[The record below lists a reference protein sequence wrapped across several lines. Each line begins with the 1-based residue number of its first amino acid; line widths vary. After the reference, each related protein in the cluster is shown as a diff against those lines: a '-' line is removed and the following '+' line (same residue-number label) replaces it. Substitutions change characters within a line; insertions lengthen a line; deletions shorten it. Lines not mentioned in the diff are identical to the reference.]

1 MSKLRFFSVFLLS
14 FLGLALVLR
23 LTKPTPSP
31 QLRRKFIAPQTW
43 HLTGWRKIAGKQVD
57 WEIWGQSQPLFCYER
72 IGESLRLVQN
82 AKESL
87 LTPPLA
93 GYTQILVKNLP
104 ALPNNR
110 LLLLQHWG
118 EGEDDPVT
126 GLPLHY
132 RISTTENT
140 KNKKTQSE
148 AELTAHYNLPIPEEI
163 RDLPRFCGY
172 SLDLAKPLQTV
183 PPKENF
189 ASGQGFTVQG
199 QVLSQDTEGNL
210 RIRIALQPGQPGAP
224 KNLPFTLRKNEY
236 AIPLLRPR
244 PLPLTGPD
252 STRLMRPGGGGGGAA
267 MSGGISGM
275 GGSGGG
281 TGGAPP
287 LAMRRVQDDHG
298 AIYIKYLPLTP
309 EDSATEYFLVR
320 ETPLPQNAPR
330 PKTLRV
336 ILSVDLRWV
345 TELTGYFRPF
355 VFHRSNEQL
364 LLTLPRSLPTQPV
377 SAAERTLFAKARQQ
391 YHENQEM
398 EKIENSPGIGTSQ
411 ISRKARA

>member
-1 MSKLRFFSVFLLS
+1 
-14 FLGLALVLR
+14 
-23 LTKPTPSP
+23 
-31 QLRRKFIAPQTW
+31 
-43 HLTGWRKIAGKQVD
+43 
-57 WEIWGQSQPLFCYER
+57 
-72 IGESLRLVQN
+72 
-82 AKESL
+82 
-87 LTPPLA
+87 
-93 GYTQILVKNLP
+93 
-104 ALPNNR
+104 
-110 LLLLQHWG
+110 
-118 EGEDDPVT
+118 
-126 GLPLHY
+126 
-132 RISTTENT
+132 
-140 KNKKTQSE
+140 
-148 AELTAHYNLPIPEEI
+148 
-163 RDLPRFCGY
+163 
-172 SLDLAKPLQTV
+172 
-183 PPKENF
+183 
-189 ASGQGFTVQG
+189 
-199 QVLSQDTEGNL
+199 
-210 RIRIALQPGQPGAP
+210 
-224 KNLPFTLRKNEY
+224 
-236 AIPLLRPR
+236 
-244 PLPLTGPD
+244 
-252 STRLMRPGGGGGGAA
+252 

>member
-1 MSKLRFFSVFLLS
+1 MSKLRFFSVCLLS

-31 QLRRKFIAPQTW
+31 PLRHKFIAPQTW
-43 HLTGWRKIAGKQVD
+43 HLTGWRKIAGKQVA

-72 IGESLRLVQN
+72 IGESLRLVQDE
-82 AKESL
+82 KESL
-87 LTPPLA
+87 LTPPLP
-93 GYTQILVKNLP
+93 GYAQILVKNLP

-118 EGEDDPVT
+118 EGEDDPAT

-132 RISTTENT
+132 RISTTEKT
-140 KNKKTQSE
+140 EGKKTQGE
-148 AELTAHYNLPIPEEI
+148 AELTAHYNLPIPKEI
-163 RDLPRFCGY
+163 QALPRFSGY

-183 PPKENF
+183 PPQENF
-189 ASGQGFTVQG
+189 ASGHGFMVQG

-224 KNLPFTLRKNEY
+224 KNLPFMLRKNEY
-236 AIPLLRPR
+236 AIPLALRPI
-244 PLPLTGPD
+244 PLPLLGPD
-252 STRLMRPGGGGGGAA
+252 STRLVRPDGGVGRGGGG
-267 MSGGISGM
+267 M
-275 GGSGGG
+275 
-281 TGGAPP
+281 GGAPP
-287 LAMRRVQDDHG
+287 LAMRRVRDEHG

-309 EDSATEYFLVR
+309 EDSATEYLLLR
-320 ETPLPQNAPR
+320 ETPLPQNAPP

-336 ILSVDLRWV
+336 VLSVDLRWV

-355 VFHRSNEQL
+355 VFHKSNEQL

-377 SAAERTLFAKARQQ
+377 SPEEHTLFAKARQQ
-391 YHENQEM
+391 YRENLEM
-398 EKIENSPGIGTSQ
+398 EKMEKSPGIESSQ
-411 ISRKARA
+411 LSRKARA